1 LVKLRL
7 KRLGKKKQ
15 PFYRIVA
22 IHSTLSRQGRA
33 LDQIGTYNPQ
43 HATVNIN
50 EESAIQWLN
59 RGAVMTET
67 VEALFRSQ
75 GVLAR
80 WKGFEGVER
89 ENALT
94 KDKPK
99 RRRKIAGVTTESV
112 ADQNNEDETS
122 EESEIQSSDDNQPE
136 EKTEE

>member
-1 LVKLRL
+1 MVKLRL

-67 VEALFRSQ
+67 VKALFRSQ

-112 ADQNNEDETS
+112 SDQNNENETS
-122 EESEIQSSDDNQPE
+122 KESEIQSSDDNQPE
-136 EKTEE
+136 EKTE

>member
-1 LVKLRL
+1 MVKLRL

-43 HATVNIN
+43 HSTVNIN

-75 GVLAR
+75 GILAR

-89 ENALT
+89 KNALT

-99 RRRKIAGVTTESV
+99 RRRKLNGISVSSATE
-112 ADQNNEDETS
+112 QNSEDKTPE
-122 EESEIQSSDDNQPE
+122 DDRTQPE
-136 EKTEE
+136 EKAEG

>member
-1 LVKLRL
+1 MVKLRL

-43 HATVNIN
+43 HATVKIN

-67 VEALFRSQ
+67 VKALFRSQ

-112 ADQNNEDETS
+112 SDQNNENETS
-122 EESEIQSSDDNQPE
+122 KESEIQSSDDNQPE
-136 EKTEE
+136 EKTE

>member
-1 LVKLRL
+1 MVKLRL

-112 ADQNNEDETS
+112 TDQNNEDETS
-122 EESEIQSSDDNQPE
+122 KESEIQSSDGNQPE
-136 EKTEE
+136 EKTE

>member
-1 LVKLRL
+1 M
-7 KRLGKKKQ
+7 GKKKQ

-33 LDQIGTYNPQ
+33 LDQIGTYSPQ
-43 HATVNIN
+43 NSAVNIN

-75 GVLAR
+75 GVLAK
-80 WKGFEGVER
+80 WKGLEGTER
-89 ENALT
+89 KNALT

-99 RRRKIAGVTTESV
+99 RRRKLAGKTVEPVVDQES
-112 ADQNNEDETS
+112 EIKTS
-122 EESEIQSSDDNQPE
+122 EEDKKESSDDNQPKE
-136 EKTEE
+136 ELEK

>member
-1 LVKLRL
+1 MVKLRL

-33 LDQIGTYNPQ
+33 LDQIGTYSPQ
-43 HATVNIN
+43 NSAVRIN

-80 WKGFEGVER
+80 WKGLEGTER
-89 ENALT
+89 KNALT

-99 RRRKIAGVTTESV
+99 RRRKLAGSTVETAV
-112 ADQNNEDETS
+112 DQNSEVETS
-122 EESEIQSSDDNQPE
+122 EENKNESSDGNQPKDE
-136 EKTEE
+136 SEK

>member
-80 WKGFEGVER
+80 WKGLEGVER

-99 RRRKIAGVTTESV
+99 RRRKLAGVKTESV
-112 ADQNNEDETS
+112 SDQNPETETS
-122 EESEIQSSDDNQPE
+122 EESETQSSNDSQPE
-136 EKTEE
+136 EKTEQ

>member
-1 LVKLRL
+1 MVKLRL

-43 HATVNIN
+43 HSAVNIN

-75 GVLAR
+75 GVLAK

-89 ENALT
+89 KDALT

-99 RRRKIAGVTTESV
+99 RRRKLGGISVTSATE
-112 ADQNNEDETS
+112 QNSEDKTS
-122 EESEIQSSDDNQPE
+122 EDDGTQPE
-136 EKTEE
+136 EKAEE

>member
-1 LVKLRL
+1 MVKLRL

>member
-122 EESEIQSSDDNQPE
+122 EESEIQSSDDNQPAE
-136 EKTEE
+136 EAEE

>member
-1 LVKLRL
+1 MVKLRL

-80 WKGFEGVER
+80 WKGLEGVER
-89 ENALT
+89 KNALT

-112 ADQNNEDETS
+112 ADQNNEDKTS
-122 EESEIQSSDDNQPE
+122 EESEIQSSEDNQRE

>member
-1 LVKLRL
+1 MVKLRL

-122 EESEIQSSDDNQPE
+122 EESEIQSSDDNQPAE
-136 EKTEE
+136 EAEE

>member
-1 LVKLRL
+1 
-7 KRLGKKKQ
+7 LGKKKQ

>member
-1 LVKLRL
+1 M
-7 KRLGKKKQ
+7 GKKKQ

-33 LDQIGTYNPQ
+33 LDQIGTYSPQ
-43 HATVNIN
+43 NSAVNIN

-75 GVLAR
+75 GVLAK
-80 WKGFEGVER
+80 WKGLEGTER
-89 ENALT
+89 KNALT

-99 RRRKIAGVTTESV
+99 RRRKLAGKTVGPVVDQES
-112 ADQNNEDETS
+112 EIKTS
-122 EESEIQSSDDNQPE
+122 EEDKKESSDDNQPKE
-136 EKTEE
+136 ELEK